1 MSTIIAYPVT
11 PAMGTR
17 EALNAMLDHVAVSDS
32 MGYDSSFV
40 QRANHVALLADFPS
54 SVVPVW
60 ENMATVLKVAPKV
73 SDSANLASLC
83 EVLIGLCN
91 DYPLY
96 NEEVHTNLIDQELR
110 EYVDMARDSDSP
122 SVESIVNA
130 IYKLGDFDYNDGG
143 VCIFISET
151 DWERVT
157 DYARANPIAE

>member
-1 MSTIIAYPVT
+1 MSSIIAYPVT

-54 SVVPVW
+54 IVVPVW

-73 SDSANLASLC
+73 SDSANLAYLC
-83 EVLIGLCN
+83 EVLVGLCN

-130 IYKLGDFDYNDGG
+130 IYELGDFYYNDGG